1 MKFHEKKIEYR
12 YFARVR
18 QGLKKMEIRLNDCD
32 YEVGDQIKL
41 RSIFT
46 TDTNPN
52 KQKFF
57 FYVYEPPI
65 LIRITDI
72 ITHYDCPKGLSKD
85 YAILSFEIIYTD
97 KTTIDYALQELRKEI
112 KIAEEKHG
120 VHKKVPSFWS
130 DKIMEEVGERSKEV
144 NEASDCMVA
153 DNYLTE
159 CLHIATTSIRAYQSE
174 QMVRKETDEEEG
186 W

>member
-1 MKFHEKKIEYR
+1 MKFHEKKIEHR
-12 YFARVR
+12 YFVRVR

-41 RSIFT
+41 RSICT

-57 FYVYEPPI
+57 YVDEPVI
-65 LIRITDI
+65 IIVVTDI
-72 ITHYDCPKGLSKD
+72 ITHDDCPMGLSKD
-85 YAILSFEIIYTD
+85 YAILSFEILHTD
-97 KTTIDYALQELRKEI
+97 KTTIEYAFQELRKEI
-112 KIAEEKHG
+112 KLAEEKHG
-120 VHKKVPSFWS
+120 VQKEVPSFWS

-153 DNYLTE
+153 DNYLTK

-174 QMVRKETDEEEG
+174 QMFRKEIDEEKG

>member
-1 MKFHEKKIEYR
+1 MKFHEKKIEHR
-12 YFARVR
+12 YFVRVR

-41 RSIFT
+41 RSICT

-57 FYVYEPPI
+57 YVDEPVI
-65 LIRITDI
+65 IIVVTDI
-72 ITHYDCPKGLSKD
+72 ITHDDCPMGLSKD
-85 YAILSFEIIYTD
+85 YAILSFEILHTD
-97 KTTIDYALQELRKEI
+97 KTTIEYAFQELRKEI
-112 KIAEEKHG
+112 KLAEEKHG
-120 VHKKVPSFWS
+120 VQKEVPSFWS

-174 QMVRKETDEEEG
+174 QMFRKEIDEEKG